1 MRQYS
6 NYLTF
11 LKQGYFM
18 QVSGNLIPLIFRFY
32 VDIAYDV
39 LVDSTAEIKQI
50 FAGDL
55 CGIANS
61 LRQLKVISEGQKQNI
76 TDKYCGQ
83 TESERLDRLL
93 NQLKTAVAVDGS
105 VFDSFIEILKEIDTV
120 PASWLAQNLL
130 FRYNQKESQF
140 SDGFCLVKR
149 IKY

>member
-1 MRQYS
+1 M
-6 NYLTF
+6 
-11 LKQGYFM
+11 
-18 QVSGNLIPLIFRFY
+18 
-32 VDIAYDV
+32 
-39 LVDSTAEIKQI
+39 DSTAEIKQI
-50 FAGDL
+50 FASDL

-61 LRQLKVISEGQKQNI
+61 LCQLKVKARKVKVFHLAFLLQLYIALDQKQNI

-140 SDGFCLVKR
+140 QMVFVL
-149 IKY
+149 